1 MKAPQ
6 QRVQRASAR
15 AMSSAGRARIRR
27 ARDGCFRALAWF
39 GAFACLTAIATAAPD
54 GQKPPWQRI
63 GDVMNFELPIPGSTE
78 YDEDRGLVVTMP
90 SGRQYTSS
98 VSGVQATI
106 TLPNGQ
112 QFTEMTA
119 DQGFG
124 RVFINQDETIVA
136 AVLSGSTQSGDLYLY
151 AAGADGQFRQI
162 PDAHEQIR
170 SALQKAGAPFQPDV
184 LRLVT
189 VGERRLTLF
198 SLIYEDKSIGTEGWL
213 FTVEV
218 TPDGQVALVGHP

>member
-1 MKAPQ
+1 
-6 QRVQRASAR
+6 
-15 AMSSAGRARIRR
+15 
-27 ARDGCFRALAWF
+27 
-39 GAFACLTAIATAAPD
+39 
-54 GQKPPWQRI
+54 
-63 GDVMNFELPIPGSTE
+63 MNFELPIPGSTE
-78 YDEDRGLVVTMP
+78 YDEDRGLIVTMP

-98 VSGVQATI
+98 VSGVLATI

-136 AVLSGSTQSGDLYLY
+136 AVLSGSTQSGDFYLY
-151 AAGADGQFRQI
+151 AAGADGQFRHI

-170 SALQKAGAPFQPDV
+170 SALRKAGASFQPDV

-189 VGERRLTLF
+189 VNERRLTLLG
-198 SLIYEDKSIGTEGWL
+198 LIYEDKSIGREGWL
-213 FTVEV
+213 FEVEV
-218 TPDGQVALVGHP
+218 TPDGQIALVGHP